1 MFASSSSGC
10 ISTVKFGAFANL
22 SLVFSILQ
30 GCHSNDSSSG
40 ILQFSSG
47 GFAITIQSSGKFAIA
62 PKSKHTFIYYIYYI
76 RKIRLKIYLVDRII
90 VQNVN

>member
-1 MFASSSSGC
+1 M
-10 ISTVKFGAFANL
+10 TVLVAF
-22 SLVFSILQ
+22 
-30 GCHSNDSSSG
+30 
-40 ILQFSSG
+40 LQFSSG
-47 GFAITIQSSGKFAIA
+47 SLAITIQSSGKFAIA